1 MLAMKRTDWLPPEPA
16 DQRFRPGVSLQSIP
30 CGLSRAPVTLIFPNK
45 PSVELDLL
53 SGFVG
58 VSQSEQ
64 DLSLAPIISWAVVER
79 DARMTKPSVS
89 RKARQST
96 PQ

>member
-1 MLAMKRTDWLPPEPA
+1 MT
-16 DQRFRPGVSLQSIP
+16 
-30 CGLSRAPVTLIFPNK
+30 LSFPNK

-53 SGFVG
+53 GGFVG

-79 DARMTKPSVS
+79 DTRMTQPFVP
-89 RKARQST
+89 RNPPAITQRR
-96 PQ
+96 